1 MTLIAN
7 TFPKLRTRKDAVK
20 YDKGAA
26 VMIWKVFEHVYHVA
40 CRRVLW
46 NGTFRYLYN
55 LVFAG
60 RNFGNTW
67 DFDMQNVK
75 TVC

>member
-26 VMIWKVFEHVYHVA
+26 VYHVA
-40 CRRVLW
+40 CRRVL
-46 NGTFRYLYN
+46 
-55 LVFAG
+55 
-60 RNFGNTW
+60 
-67 DFDMQNVK
+67 
-75 TVC
+75 